1 MQNYKI
7 ASHNSHSLFFV
18 PLFFVALHFNNFNFS
33 NKLSFFFLYN
43 SPVPASAILELF
55 LLINV
60 GKRTKTN
67 IRKKSQRAF
76 VKDDDDDETITPI
89 AEPDYFVSLIF
100 FSRFFC

>member
-7 ASHNSHSLFFV
+7 ASHNSHSLFFLLLYILITLIS
-18 PLFFVALHFNNFNFS
+18 PINF
-33 NKLSFFFLYN
+33 LFFFLSN